1 MITLRSSSYK
11 SLFIGSSFF
20 SCGGGVPYKNS
31 VELMNS
37 SNTENVSLLSLD
49 ELSDDDWLCTVYAIG
64 ASGRGKKEYKA
75 FLVAI
80 ECLEQYLGIRIKG
93 VIPGEIGSEINA
105 VWTASKKNIAL
116 IDTDMVGGRAVPEED
131 MDIYGIKNIDSTPV
145 IVVNDQSD
153 VIIVKKSKNGS
164 ILESVY
170 RSFAIASGGYC
181 YIASRP
187 IRKANAQL
195 ILPPGTI
202 SRSILIGDA
211 ILNCKSKADLVKALG
226 KKCNSMLLAAGKI
239 TSNTLKSEPGFLSGI
254 TQISGSGVFEGR
266 EFIVHYKNENVILF
280 CGERCLCSVPDSISI
295 IDSDSLLPISNS
307 SLTVGSN
314 VLVFGMPALPMW
326 KTDKGIELLGP
337 RRFGFQE
344 DYVPL

>member
-1 MITLRSSSYK
+1 MIILSGGNYK

-31 VELMNS
+31 IELMNS
-37 SNTENVSLLSLD
+37 SNGENVKLLSLD
-49 ELSDDDWLCTVYAIG
+49 ELSDHDWFCTVYAIG
-64 ASGRGKKEYKA
+64 ASGRSKKEYKT
-75 FLVAI
+75 FLLAI
-80 ECLEQYLGIRIKG
+80 ECLEQHLGVCIKG

-116 IDTDMVGGRAVPEED
+116 VDTDMVGGRAVPEED
-131 MDIYGIKNIDSTPV
+131 MDIYGIKNIDSSPV
-145 IVVNDQSD
+145 IVINDQSD
-153 VIIVKKSKNGS
+153 VIIVKNSKNGS

-170 RSFAIASGGYC
+170 RAFAVASGGYC

-187 IRKANAQL
+187 IRKTDAQL

-211 ILNCKSKADLVKALG
+211 ILNCKSEAELINALG
-226 KKCNSMLLAAGKI
+226 EKSNSKLLATGKI
-239 TSNTLKSEPGFLSGI
+239 TSNTLKHQPGFLSGLI
-254 TQISGSGVFEGR
+254 QISGSGVFDGN
-266 EFIVHYKNENVILF
+266 EFTIHYKNENIILF
-280 CGERCLCSVPDSISI
+280 CGKRCLCSVPDSISI
-295 IDSDSLLPISNS
+295 MDSDSLLPISNS
-307 SLTVGSN
+307 SLQLGSN
-314 VLVFGMPALPMW
+314 VLVFGTPALPIW

-344 DYVPL
+344 VYVPL

>member
-1 MITLRSSSYK
+1 MITLSRSNYK

-31 VELMNS
+31 IELMNS
-37 SNTENVSLLSLD
+37 SNVENVSLVSLD

-64 ASGRGKKEYKA
+64 ASGRSKKEYKT
-75 FLVAI
+75 FLLAI
-80 ECLEQYLGIRIKG
+80 ECLEQHLGVRIKG

-105 VWTASKKNIAL
+105 VWTASKKNISL
-116 IDTDMVGGRAVPEED
+116 VDTDMVGGRAVPEED
-131 MDIYGIKNIDSTPV
+131 MDIYGILNINSTPV
-145 IVVNDQSD
+145 IIVNDQSD
-153 VIIVKKSKNGS
+153 VIMVKDSKKGT

-170 RSFAIASGGYC
+170 RAFAVASGGYC

-187 IRKANAQL
+187 IRNADAQL

-202 SRSILIGDA
+202 SRSILTGDA
-211 ILNCKSKADLVKALG
+211 ILTCKSESELINALG
-226 KKCNSMLLAAGKI
+226 EKCNSRLLVTGKVG
-239 TSNTLKSEPGFLSGI
+239 SNALKDEPGFLSGV
-254 TQISGSGVFEGR
+254 TQISGSGTFEGKG
-266 EFIVHYKNENVILF
+266 FTMHNKNENIILF
-280 CGERCLCSVPDSISI
+280 CGEKYLCSVPDSISI

-307 SLTVGSN
+307 SLQLGSN
-314 VLVFGMPALPMW
+314 VLVFGTPALPIW